1 LGELPPEFHK
11 VVGFE
16 GVGRSLTGDHA
27 REGLEP
33 EITVES
39 IAHDRHPTLWLSEAM
54 ATFGLLLTI
63 LVGRVHRVTA
73 VPAFTQWLVPANQQL
88 KPGLE
93 PIPVA
98 LRPH

>member
-1 LGELPPEFHK
+1 MGDLPLEFHK

-16 GVGRSLTGDHA
+16 GVGQSLTGDHA
-27 REGLEP
+27 QDGPEP
-33 EITVES
+33 EIAVES

-73 VPAFTQWLVPANQQL
+73 VPAFTQWLVPASQQL

-93 PIPVA
+93 PMPVA